1 MFVNVGCEL
10 CSSEAVSH
18 IILHYFSALSPIWSI
33 SFLLLLEESESLSA
47 KGVNTNFL
55 FDYAVLY
62 FCCNLGTAPSRRTRR
77 DSARFIKTSHA
88 TANGIHKADT
98 VVFDVCQSKW
108 TINAKYKHSSMLISL
123 LGSLMAPVGSVKCVL
138 KNCSTGQPNQHC
150 GRGPV
155 DCQVTSFGIVS
166 ALHLFYC
173 AHCPPT
179 FTQSSGSFCAGC
191 LGSPGAPRWWR
202 LPVSPQVLSMPLLPR
217 VLSYPAVHLKR
228 SSSPA

>member
-1 MFVNVGCEL
+1 MLVWCWHMFVNVGCEL
-10 CSSEAVSH
+10 CSSEAVSY

-33 SFLLLLEESESLSA
+33 SFLLLLDESESLSA

-138 KNCSTGQPNQHC
+138 KNCIGKAIQPARIKAYSLVVPFQP
-150 GRGPV
+150 G
-155 DCQVTSFGIVS
+155 
-166 ALHLFYC
+166 
-173 AHCPPT
+173 
-179 FTQSSGSFCAGC
+179 GSFAKMVICSGGK
-191 LGSPGAPRWWR
+191 LEHKQGTE
-202 LPVSPQVLSMPLLPR
+202 
-217 VLSYPAVHLKR
+217 
-228 SSSPA
+228 